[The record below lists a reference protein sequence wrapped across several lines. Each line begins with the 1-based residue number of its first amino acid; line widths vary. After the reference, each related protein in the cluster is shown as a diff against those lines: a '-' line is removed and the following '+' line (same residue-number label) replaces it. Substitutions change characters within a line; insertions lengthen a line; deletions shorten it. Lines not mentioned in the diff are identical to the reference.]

1 MKKLLTCFLCVS
13 ALLVTGLSSDA
24 KKAKQPKQEQ
34 SQMKDA
40 RFYYNEGI
48 RYEQHNNKEGAIDVY
63 AKAVELDPNF
73 DAARIAKAQL
83 SYFYG
88 RYEEALA
95 DFEYLETRPGYGAGA
110 FFDSRIDCRLKLGQ
124 YDKALDDM
132 YEVILAYCGQVKVY
146 KQMQE
151 IVTQH
156 PELAYKLKPE
166 AHKDLI
172 EKYKDNAKIMRDY
185 ARTFKDARN
194 NINEPEMYDFFMGIA
209 IALNPETLNTEWDGT
224 VEMGSTV
231 YRKSPSGNEEVT
243 EVKVNSKQDST
254 VKESANNQE
263 TTEEDTTLEE
273 AEQKINNNQYENLDS
288 EENQEETNKK

>member
-13 ALLVTGLSSDA
+13 TLLITGLASDA
-24 KKAKQPKQEQ
+24 KKAKEPKKQTQ
-34 SQMKDA
+34 VKDA

-63 AKAVELDPNF
+63 AKAIELDPNF

-88 RYEEALA
+88 KYEEALA

-151 IVTQH
+151 IVSQH

-166 AHKDLI
+166 SHPELNA
-172 EKYKDNAKIMRDY
+172 KYKENAKTLRDY

-194 NINEPEMYDFFMGIA
+194 NINEPEMYDFFMNIA

-224 VEMGSTV
+224 IEVGNTV

-243 EVKVNSKQDST
+243 EVKINDKKDIENKNTDSEQNEQEVTETQDENVDS
-254 VKESANNQE
+254 EGNQ
-263 TTEEDTTLEE
+263 EEDTSTK
-273 AEQKINNNQYENLDS
+273 EQK
-288 EENQEETNKK
+288 

>member
-13 ALLVTGLSSDA
+13 TLLITGLASDA
-24 KKAKQPKQEQ
+24 KKAKEPKKQKQEQ
-34 SQMKDA
+34 TQVKDA

-88 RYEEALA
+88 KYEEALA

-151 IVTQH
+151 IVSQH

-166 AHKDLI
+166 SHPELNA
-172 EKYKDNAKIMRDY
+172 KYKENAKTLRDY

-194 NINEPEMYDFFMGIA
+194 NINEPEMYDFFMNIA

-224 VEMGSTV
+224 IEVGNTV

-243 EVKVNSKQDST
+243 EVKINDKKDIENKNTDSEQNEQEVTETQDENVDS
-254 VKESANNQE
+254 EGNQ
-263 TTEEDTTLEE
+263 EEDTSTK
-273 AEQKINNNQYENLDS
+273 EQK
-288 EENQEETNKK
+288 

>member
-1 MKKLLTCFLCVS
+1 MKKLLTCFFF
-13 ALLVTGLSSDA
+13 LLSLLITGLASDA
-24 KKAKQPKQEQ
+24 KNAKEPKKQKQ
-34 SQMKDA
+34 TQTQVKDA

-63 AKAVELDPNF
+63 GKAVELDPNF

-83 SYFYG
+83 AYFYG

-151 IVTQH
+151 IVSQH

-166 AHKDLI
+166 SHPELNA
-172 EKYKDNAKIMRDY
+172 KYKENAKTLRDY

-194 NINEPEMYDFFMGIA
+194 NINEPEMYDFFMNIA

-224 VEMGSTV
+224 IEVGNTV

-243 EVKVNSKQDST
+243 EVKINDKKDIENKNTDSEQSEQQVTEIQD
-254 VKESANNQE
+254 
-263 TTEEDTTLEE
+263 
-273 AEQKINNNQYENLDS
+273 ENVDS
-288 EENQEETNKK
+288 EENQEENTNTKEQK

>member
-13 ALLVTGLSSDA
+13 TLLITGLASDA
-24 KKAKQPKQEQ
+24 KKAKEPKKQTQ
-34 SQMKDA
+34 VKDA

-88 RYEEALA
+88 KYEEALA

-151 IVTQH
+151 IVSQH

-166 AHKDLI
+166 SHPELNA
-172 EKYKDNAKIMRDY
+172 KYKENAKTLRDY

-194 NINEPEMYDFFMGIA
+194 NINEPEMYDFFMNIA

-224 VEMGSTV
+224 IEVGNTV

-243 EVKVNSKQDST
+243 EVKINDKKDIENKNTDSEQNEQEVTETQDENVDS
-254 VKESANNQE
+254 EGNQ
-263 TTEEDTTLEE
+263 EEDTSTK
-273 AEQKINNNQYENLDS
+273 EQK
-288 EENQEETNKK
+288 